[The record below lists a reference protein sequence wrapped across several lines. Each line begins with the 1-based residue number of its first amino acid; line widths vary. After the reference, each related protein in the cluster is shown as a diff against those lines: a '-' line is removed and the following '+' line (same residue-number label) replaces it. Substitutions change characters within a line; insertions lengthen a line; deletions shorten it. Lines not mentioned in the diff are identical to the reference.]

1 MTGFPFGTVAQRV
14 ERASDPIRSVRAQ
27 STSGVTI
34 PKRGAAGQGLGAEGE
49 SEVTYR
55 SLLIVTIIVVTCGVA
70 AFGGDWFTGS
80 WSAEIGLSPLQT
92 MPFSAFESTLDAGL
106 HIGFMEISSISDF
119 LFEGWI
125 WQEFDATADVGF
137 LVFDGQILFEPQSG
151 SYVYAQG
158 VVSLQFPGFC
168 FSVYGAMVGPTQ
180 SESMNYGFVV
190 DLYGEIFGGNLTFE
204 SATFLGADLSGIT
217 FVATSSS
224 SSSSLLSKTFLT
236 DPTIDTPPI
245 CFSGQ
250 EFTITGLALG
260 CIGLT
265 SVTTFDIAGFES
277 EEVELSFIGLFGT
290 PLTLTLDYV
299 FTTQSSSH
307 VFRPT
312 LETSFGCFTVY
323 SEILGSGGYID
334 GIAIYGIA
342 FEFSIGGATLS
353 SISNLDT
360 TQYVIT
366 TPAFGRIVESL
377 VEATEEGHLYHPQ
390 EYWEI
395 VTLTVDVP
403 PAGCGFIFSVD
414 TFFSASTGLLFDW
427 AQSTMTLEL
436 ALGTSVSTATSIT
449 VDTSGFS
456 YWGISFEIFW

>member
-1 MTGFPFGTVAQRV
+1 MVAQRV
-14 ERASDPIRSVRAQ
+14 DEELDPIRSIRAQ
-27 STSGVTI
+27 STSGATI
-34 PKRGAAGQGLGAEGE
+34 PKRGVAEQGLGTEGE

-55 SLLIVTIIVVTCGVA
+55 SLLFVTIIVVACGMTAV
-70 AFGGDWFTGS
+70 GGDWFTGS
-80 WSAEIGLSPLQT
+80 WTAEIGLSPLQT
-92 MPFSAFESTLDAGL
+92 MPFSTFESTLDAGI
-106 HIGFMEISSISDF
+106 HVGFMEVASVSDF

-125 WQEFDATADVGF
+125 WQEFDLTADMGF

-158 VVSLQFPGFC
+158 VVSLEFPGFR

-190 DLYGEIFGGNLTFE
+190 DLYGEIFGGNMTFE

-250 EFTITGLALG
+250 EFTMTGLALG

-265 SVTTFDIAGFES
+265 SVTAFDIAGFES
-277 EEVELSFIGLFGT
+277 QEVELSFIGLFGI

-307 VFRPT
+307 VFRPS
-312 LETSFGCFTVY
+312 LETSYGCFTVY

-334 GIAIYGIA
+334 ALAIYGIS
-342 FEFSIGGATLS
+342 FEFTLGGATLS

-377 VEATEEGHLYHPQ
+377 EEAIEEGHLYHPP

-403 PAGCGFIFSVD
+403 PAGCGFTFSVD

-427 AQSTMTLEL
+427 AQSTMTLQL
-436 ALGTSVSTATSIT
+436 ALGASVTTATSIT

-456 YWGISFEIFW
+456 YWGISFAIIW